1 MKTTKPA
8 LAAFMS
14 ALTDT
19 DRLPASER
27 ERANRIKLR
36 DDRTA
41 TRDARHRTWLL
52 AQAAYHRA
60 HAGHYEALN
69 ARFYNRRRRA
79 EVEAAYAEACRQMTD
94 AVEEFMAVPFQND
107 GDRKERAVL
116 IRKWSKALGASG
128 ASGVHREWIAAQQD
142 WLAKIGGAA

>member
-36 DDRTA
+36 DNRTA
-41 TRDARHRTWLL
+41 TRNARHRTWLL

-69 ARFYNRRRRA
+69 ARFYSRRRRA
-79 EVEAAYAEACRQMTD
+79 EVEAAYAEACRLMTD

-128 ASGVHREWIAAQQD
+128 ASGARRGWIAARQD